1 MTYEMPIEFAS
12 PSGAKL
18 CLRHHAAEASGKAI
32 VMISHGLVEHSGR
45 YRAFAEFLAGRG
57 YHIYAHD
64 HRGHGKSTAADAEPG
79 RFARKDGARRV
90 VEDLLAVRDFAAG
103 RHPKLPI
110 ILFGHSFGG
119 NVVLAAAETQP
130 AACQGLAV
138 WNTNANPGMA
148 GKVLAL
154 LLKTERF
161 LKGSDVPSFYGM
173 RLTFDAWA
181 KSLPDARSDFDWLS
195 RDARQVKAYVDDP
208 LCGSRPSVSMWL
220 DVLQLADEAGQAVA
234 LRRLPKTLPVHL
246 VGGGK
251 DPVTQGGQT
260 MRWLARRLTSLGIN
274 ATDLTIYEDMLHET
288 LNEIGREEAMKAF
301 AAWADGVVVKVS
313 QNKANG

>member
-1 MTYEMPIEFAS
+1 MTYETPIEFAS

-18 CLRHHAAEASGKAI
+18 CLRHQEAETNGKAT
-32 VMISHGLVEHSGR
+32 VLISHGLVEHSGR
-45 YRAFAEFLAGRG
+45 YRAFAGFLAGRG
-57 YHIYAHD
+57 YHVYAHD
-64 HRGHGKSTAADAEPG
+64 HRGHGKSTALDAEPG

-90 VEDLLAVRDFAAG
+90 VEDLLAVRDFAAS
-103 RHPKLPI
+103 RHPGLPI

-119 NVVLAAAETQP
+119 NVALAAAEAQP
-130 AACQGLAV
+130 ASFQGLAV

-148 GKVLAL
+148 GKALVL

-173 RLTFDAWA
+173 RLTFDTWA
-181 KSLPDARSDFDWLS
+181 KSLPEARSDFDWLS
-195 RDARQVKAYVDDP
+195 RDARQVKAYVEDP

-220 DVLQLADEAGQAVA
+220 DVLQLAGEAGHVAA

-251 DPVTQGGQT
+251 DPVTKGGET
-260 MRWLARRLTSLGIN
+260 MRKLARQLTSLGMN
-274 ATDLTIYEDMLHET
+274 ATNLTIYEDMRHET

-301 AAWADGVVVKVS
+301 AAWADGVVMKVS
-313 QNKANG
+313 QNEANG